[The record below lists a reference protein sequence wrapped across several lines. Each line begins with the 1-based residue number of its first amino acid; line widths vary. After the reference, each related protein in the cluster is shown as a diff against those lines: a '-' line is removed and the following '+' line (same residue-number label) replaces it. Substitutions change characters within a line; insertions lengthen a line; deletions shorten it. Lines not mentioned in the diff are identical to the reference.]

1 MPCVTSRLVK
11 DGPNL
16 YWWVVEPKTPN
27 QAFALA
33 WWLMVHSFWS
43 AAMLGLYEG
52 NMDLLWKPFQ
62 QSNHRR
68 HFTVKQNDHCREPTW
83 APQNSIN
90 MNSNKLKR
98 LRKIWWVTGEG
109 YSLKTRDM
117 EWGWLDVSWSFC
129 KECFG
134 MVIDLFLLLVP
145 WLGFWLLVEAKGC
158 FWAREGCLDITAFP
172 SFIVVGGVPWSSWF
186 WPGHF
191 FNFWIMGFLIGVKLT
206 MFPR

>member
-1 MPCVTSRLVK
+1 
-11 DGPNL
+11 
-16 YWWVVEPKTPN
+16 
-27 QAFALA
+27 
-33 WWLMVHSFWS
+33 
-43 AAMLGLYEG
+43 
-52 NMDLLWKPFQ
+52 
-62 QSNHRR
+62 
-68 HFTVKQNDHCREPTW
+68 
-83 APQNSIN
+83 

-109 YSLKTRDM
+109 YPLKTRDM

-134 MVIDLFLLLVP
+134 MGIDLFLLLVP

-158 FWAREGCLDITAFP
+158 FWAGEGCLDITAFP

-206 MFPR
+206 IFSDKILPQTKLVKEIGFMVKALSARVFIRVFEVCWSLVLIPPNGCDTLGPQTSISFWEITLLPPNQIPLSLLMKSYWQSP